1 MLQILKI
8 ITDFLASFKNLA
20 SIIQF
25 IKRNK
30 LLSPFVVGCIAIISL
45 GSFFLLVRIIDIH
58 NNQGYVRATKIN
70 KINKYVRERLQEC
83 GDGTAISLGA
93 VDIKKDEN
101 NVDYPYNALFIM
113 ASACDRRAKPD
124 CIVDMHSTVEFYRKI
139 HQIDNNSYNKF
150 LEASKRTI
158 FFYLRDTEKQ
168 NIDALKTVPSISK
181 LVEGGQWFQEG
192 KLNSLWIK
200 SVTGYSLI
208 NPEKELIYIATLI
221 FANNSYKGCV
231 KSQDE
236 ILSEILTFIKMQ

>member
-30 LLSPFVVGCIAIISL
+30 LLSPFVVGCIATISL
-45 GSFFLLVRIIDIH
+45 GSFFLLVRVIDIH

-70 KINKYVRERLQEC
+70 QINKYVEETLKEC

-93 VDIKKDEN
+93 VDTKKNEYN
-101 NVDYPYNALFIM
+101 IDYPYNALFII
-113 ASACDRRAKPD
+113 ASACDKRTKPD
-124 CIVDMHSTVEFYRKI
+124 CINNMYSTIEFYKRI
-139 HQIDNNSYNKF
+139 HTIDNNSYNKF
-150 LEASKRTI
+150 VEASKKII
-158 FFYLRDTEKQ
+158 FFYLRDAVTQQQ
-168 NIDALKTVPSISK
+168 NIGALKTVASISK

-200 SVTGYSLI
+200 SATGYSLI
-208 NPEKELIYIATLI
+208 NPERELIYIATLI
-221 FANNSYKGCV
+221 FTNNSKGCV

-236 ILSEILTFIKMQ
+236 ILSKILTFIKM